1 MRLCLQAIEE
11 LCYIMDDVNGALN
24 TFLAWIH
31 DRCQLNTSLPAGY
44 KSVTLHC
51 ESQIE
56 AWKRQVT
63 YGNELPV
70 RIATYVNANPDV
82 QSSIDEVQAG
92 FENKIH

>member
-11 LCYIMDDVNGALN
+11 LCYILDDVNGALN

-31 DRCQLNTSLPAGY
+31 DRRQLSTSLPAGY
-44 KSVTLHC
+44 ESVILHYEC
-51 ESQIE
+51 QIE

-63 YGNELPV
+63 YGNELLV
-70 RIATYVNANPDV
+70 HIATYVNAKPDV
-82 QSSIDEVQAG
+82 RSSIDEVQAG